1 MTVDSGVQCE
11 RKRTLLAPEC
21 FQRWR
26 TSSRAWM
33 GRKALRKGQ
42 RVDKG
47 SWPEA
52 SWVSGSLVSGWNK
65 RGVPVEMDVGR

>member
-21 FQRWR
+21 FQRTR

-33 GRKALRKGQ
+33 GEKALRK
-42 RVDKG
+42 RERADKG
-47 SWPEA
+47 SWARSEL
-52 SWVSGSLVSGWNK
+52 GK
-65 RGVPVEMDVGR
+65 RIFGVGRERAGRTGRDGVG